1 MIDYNVLHNQ
11 WLFMALLG
19 GPVLVC
25 AATLTY
31 YAVWRPRAPQGEHI
45 AIQKVTGPVSF
56 LQWWTQFVPWIL
68 TLTFAGTAVYA
79 IWYVLAKVANPP
91 NW

>member
-11 WLFMALLG
+11 WLAMAILG
-19 GPVLVC
+19 GLVLML
-25 AATLTY
+25 ATVLTY
-31 YAVWRPRAPQGEHI
+31 NALWRQREEGGKHI
-45 AIQKVTGPVSF
+45 GTEKVTGPVSF
-56 LQWWTQFVPWIL
+56 VQWWVTFVPWIL
-68 TLTFAGTAVYA
+68 TLTFVAITTYA